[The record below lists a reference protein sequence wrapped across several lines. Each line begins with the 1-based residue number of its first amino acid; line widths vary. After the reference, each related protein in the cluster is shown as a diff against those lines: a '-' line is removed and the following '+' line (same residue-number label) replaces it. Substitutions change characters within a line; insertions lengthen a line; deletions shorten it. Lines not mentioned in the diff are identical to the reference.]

1 MNKFSYIF
9 ILFLFLPLL
18 SAGTLS
24 MHFVDLNT
32 MSSVSDVNVDV
43 YDYDSNVLLFTVSS
57 EVDGTLNM
65 DEMDGKYVLRFSKEN
80 YLNEK
85 LEQTMVNGTDVD
97 LGDRFMVPLSK
108 VNVNVSNSSQSLNA
122 VVTIQE
128 DVNTIVDG
136 FEGSNGELNVLAG
149 SYTIFVYAPN
159 HVQKSFPIDLMPGE
173 VQNKNYVLEYS
184 NETLFP
190 SVVSVE
196 VDLSETSIEAGDEVE
211 LNAKAIYN
219 NGDEKDIT
227 SVIDWD
233 STAGYVYGT
242 ELITKNIGEHTISAT
257 YLGKTGSSVLTVS
270 NGEVVSLTISASKTS
285 IEINEK
291 STLTFNLED
300 VYSNVFTTTDVNC
313 TTSCGTLNGN
323 EFSSSSVGAATISCV
338 YNPNNDINSTIT
350 INVNKDDDDSGSS
363 GNSGSSGSTRT
374 TTTTTTTQTTT
385 TTIVP
390 EVEEE
395 EEKLTSIK
403 FILPQG
409 VEEGEI
415 IEIIVTDV
423 DGEPVEFIEITIMDP
438 ENEEITLVSNAN
450 GVISLRANAFGN
462 YFLYSEDYTIVGP
475 RVVYVKSLMPE
486 VGEAN
491 TTPIVLRP
499 DPIIPV
505 RNETE
510 NELAEEDPSVYGI
523 LAATISGEMNLIDAL
538 KATVHLWIL
547 VAITLISAAV
557 FFVVYTYVIG
567 KSISDDSNV
576 KSDDVE
582 KTRFSVSESESA
594 PVTPPVMDEKS
605 ITEAESE
612 LEEKLRKLRE
622 LKRNL

>member
-32 MSSVSDVNVDV
+32 MSSVSEVNVDV
-43 YDYDSNVLLFTVSS
+43 YDYDSNVLLFTQNSDVNGIL
-57 EVDGTLNM
+57 EIEDLK
-65 DEMDGKYVLRFSKEN
+65 GKYTLRARKEGYSN
-80 YLNEK
+80 VK
-85 LEQTMVNGTDVD
+85 LTQVMDVSDVD
-97 LGDRFMVPLSK
+97 LGDYSMVPLSR
-108 VNVNVSNSSQSLNA
+108 VHVEVSNSSQPINA

-159 HVQKSFPIDLMPGE
+159 HIQKSFPIDLMPGE

-184 NETLFP
+184 NETMFP
-190 SVVSVE
+190 SVVTVQVE
-196 VDLSETSIEAGDEVE
+196 LSEASVNAGEEVIFV
-211 LNAKAIYN
+211 AKAIYN
-219 NGDEKDIT
+219 NGDERDVT
-227 SVIDWD
+227 
-233 STAGYVYGT
+233 STANWNIPNLGFVYDNEIVT
-242 ELITKNIGEHTISAT
+242 QKIGDHTISAT
-257 YLGKTGSSVLTVS
+257 YLGRTGSSVLTVS
-270 NGEVVSLTISASKTS
+270 NGEVVSLTLSASKTTVKV
-285 IEINEK
+285 NEK

-300 VYSNVFTTTDVNC
+300 IYSNVFATDDVNC
-313 TTSCGTLNGN
+313 TTSRGTLNGN
-323 EFSSSSVGAATISCV
+323 EFSSSSTGTATISCV

-350 INVNKDDDDSGSS
+350 INVNADDSGSS
-363 GNSGSSGSTRT
+363 SSSGSSGSTGTTT
-374 TTTTTTTQTTT
+374 TTTTTTTQTIT

-390 EVEEE
+390 DVEEE
-395 EEKLTSIK
+395 EQLTSIK
-403 FILPQG
+403 FILPQD

-423 DGEPVEFIEITIMDP
+423 FGEPVEFIEITIMDP
-438 ENEEITLVSNAN
+438 KDERITLVSNAN
-450 GVISLRANAFGN
+450 GVISLRANTFGN
-462 YFLYSEDYTIVGP
+462 YFLYSEDYTIIGP

-486 VGEAN
+486 VGEVD

-510 NELAEEDPSVYGI
+510 NELVEDESSVYDI
-523 LAATISGEMNLIDAL
+523 LVATISGDMNLIDAL

-567 KSISDDSNV
+567 KSISEDSNA
-576 KSDDVE
+576 KPDNVE
-582 KTRFSVSESESA
+582 KESVSVSE
-594 PVTPPVMDEKS
+594 PIPVMNEKAIS
-605 ITEAESE
+605 EAESE

>member
-1 MNKFSYIF
+1 
-9 ILFLFLPLL
+9 
-18 SAGTLS
+18 

-43 YDYDSNVLLFTVSS
+43 YDFDSNVLLFTVSS

-65 DEMDGKYVLRFSKEN
+65 DEMDGKYVLRFSKEK

-196 VDLSETSIEAGDEVE
+196 VDLSETSVEAGDEVE

-242 ELITKNIGEHTISAT
+242 ELITKNIGDHTISAT
-257 YLGKTGSSVLTVS
+257 YLGRTGSSVLTVS
-270 NGEVVSLTISASKTS
+270 NGEVDSLTISASKTTVKV
-285 IEINEK
+285 NEK

-300 VYSNVFTTTDVNC
+300 IYSNVFTTSDVNC
-313 TTSCGTLNGN
+313 TTSRGTLNGN
-323 EFSSSSVGAATISCV
+323 EFSSSSEGSATISCV
-338 YNPNNDINSTIT
+338 YNPNKDINSTIT
-350 INVNKDDDDSGSS
+350 INVNAADSS

-374 TTTTTTTQTTT
+374 TTTTTTTQTTQT
-385 TTIVP
+385 TTVVTQP
-390 EVEEE
+390 VVQETEE
-395 EEKLTSIK
+395 LTSIK
-403 FILPQG
+403 FILPKDLS
-409 VEEGEI
+409 EGDV
-415 IEIIVTDV
+415 IEIIVTDIK
-423 DGEPVEFIEITIMDP
+423 GEPVEFIEITIMTP
-438 ENEEITLVSNAN
+438 EDEKITLVSNSN
-450 GVISLRANAFGN
+450 GVVSLRAHVFGN
-462 YFLYSEDYTIVGP
+462 YFLYSEDYAIVGP

-486 VGEAN
+486 VSEVDD
-491 TTPIVLRP
+491 TQVVLRP

-505 RNETE
+505 SRNETDNGLDE
-510 NELAEEDPSVYGI
+510 RSSSVFDV
-523 LAATISGEMNLIDAL
+523 LTATISGEMSIVDAL
-538 KATVHLWIL
+538 KSTVHLWIL
-547 VAITLISAAV
+547 IAITLISAAV

-567 KSISDDSNV
+567 NSIDDSGSTQSSEPNN
-576 KSDDVE
+576 VE
-582 KTRFSVSESESA
+582 KVSVSSSE
-594 PVTPPVMDEKS
+594 PIIPPISSET
-605 ITEAESE
+605 ITETESE